1 MNTNTSIPWRERAL
15 ITLPN
20 ASAVGGISI
29 SRLYEFEKEGRLRFR
44 RLGGRTLLE
53 VRTLVELI
61 DSLPQWTPQTERT
74 EAAVAARSARA
85 KQQWRAP
92 TIAEEAPPTLRM
104 RGMRVKHSR
113 MLPSLFGTS
122 TADTE
127 RLGTTAMAEPSHD
140 APTPNGHDA
149 AGVAGGTTGRIEGF
163 CAGNDDRKVVE
174 LAARR

>member
-1 MNTNTSIPWRERAL
+1 MNINTSIPWRERAL

-53 VRTLVELI
+53 VRSLIALI

-85 KQQWRAP
+85 KQQWKEP
-92 TIAEEAPPTLRM
+92 TIAEETPRTLRM
-104 RGMRVKHSR
+104 RRN
-113 MLPSLFGTS
+113 
-122 TADTE
+122 E
-127 RLGTTAMAEPSHD
+127 
-140 APTPNGHDA
+140 GHGDK
-149 AGVAGGTTGRIEGF
+149 T
-163 CAGNDDRKVVE
+163 
-174 LAARR
+174 

>member
-44 RLGGRTLLE
+44 RLGGERFLRFALSSHY
-53 VRTLVELI
+53 RQPASM
-61 DSLPQWTPQTERT
+61 DAADGRT

-85 KQQWRAP
+85 EQQWKEP

-104 RGMRVKHSR
+104 RR
-113 MLPSLFGTS
+113 
-122 TADTE
+122 
-127 RLGTTAMAEPSHD
+127 
-140 APTPNGHDA
+140 N
-149 AGVAGGTTGRIEGF
+149 EG
-163 CAGNDDRKVVE
+163 KT
-174 LAARR
+174 